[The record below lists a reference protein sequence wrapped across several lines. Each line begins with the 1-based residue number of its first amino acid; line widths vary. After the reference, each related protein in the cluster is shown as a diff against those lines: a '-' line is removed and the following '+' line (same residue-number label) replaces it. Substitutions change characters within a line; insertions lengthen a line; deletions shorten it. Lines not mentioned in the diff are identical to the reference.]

1 LAQLG
6 AHMPASTTS
15 HILLGGLVASRF
27 GLWLFDLAVSQ
38 MLQDWVPAEDIG
50 KLPAKAFK
58 AFAITC
64 YTWPHWKQL
73 LALHQCSMRVHG
85 LALMLHKASVL
96 CLVSIFPGQC
106 NPEQQPFATC
116 HVECKACH
124 DKLVFLSVLISCFR
138 RSATRAAL
146 HAIQAC

>member
-1 LAQLG
+1 ML
-6 AHMPASTTS
+6 ASTTS

-27 GLWLFDLAVSQ
+27 GRWWFDLAVSQ

-73 LALHQCSMRVHG
+73 LALHQCSMPVHG
-85 LALMLHKASVL
+85 LALMLHRASVL
-96 CLVSIFPGQC
+96 CLVWTC
-106 NPEQQPFATC
+106 NPEQQPFVTHAMWSVM
-116 HVECKACH
+116 HVMFSKIEK
-124 DKLVFLSVLISCFR
+124 KFLSVLISYLR
-138 RSATRAAL
+138 RSVTRATL
-146 HAIQAC
+146 HATQVC